1 MSVPKKEAKRVL
13 AEEAV
18 NESARALAYILRG
31 AKGPE
36 ARSARLSSPAG
47 ANRVDYFRGKDL
59 YRVFHKM
66 PEVLDEFAPKITGVP
81 TAEDP
86 TDADRVAQVTA
97 IGQEMLRRGFFVRAE
112 RVYKEPRPGRSRRP
126 RFPRFL
132 QLVPRAAQQFTD
144 DGEGFYSWTYEQ
156 PMTWTSVIVSFLVAF
171 AVILMCL
178 FPLSPVWFKKCILYL
193 SMGFLI
199 FLFLIFAVRAVVFT
213 AVWVIFGRQFWI
225 LPNISSDEIPI
236 DQIFS
241 PLWCFDDVDREGK
254 VVGRVPLHKRLFAA
268 GGVGAVLAALY
279 HIAPERGSAIKT
291 IHKAHGSILDLFDLY
306 DTPKGLAGGNA
317 TDANATDT
325 NATHANATI
334 EAAAEAAS
342 AGAEGAEGAEDAEGI
357 GSDLG
362 AEGTEDGED
371 VAPPAPPPPY
381 AGDDGEPKTE
391 L

>member
-1 MSVPKKEAKRVL
+1 M
-13 AEEAV
+13 
-18 NESARALAYILRG
+18 
-31 AKGPE
+31 
-36 ARSARLSSPAG
+36 
-47 ANRVDYFRGKDL
+47 DYFRGKDL

-97 IGQEMLRRGFFVRAE
+97 IGQEITSPRLLRARRA
-112 RVYKEPRPGRSRRP
+112 RVQGAPPRSFSPPAFPALPPARP
-126 RFPRFL
+126 C
-132 QLVPRAAQQFTD
+132 RAAQQFTD

-156 PMTWTSVIVSFLVAF
+156 PMTWTSVIVSCLVAF

-279 HIAPERGSAIKT
+279 HIAPERGSAIKIST
-291 IHKAHGSILDLFDLY
+291 RRTVPSSISSTFTTPPRGSRAETRDGRQRDGHQRHTRERH
-306 DTPKGLAGGNA
+306 DRGGGGGG
-317 TDANATDT
+317 
-325 NATHANATI
+325 I
-334 EAAAEAAS
+334 GGAS
-342 AGAEGAEGAEDAEGI
+342 AEGAEGAEGI
-357 GSDLG
+357 GSDPASRVRRMG
-362 AEGTEDGED
+362 GRR
-371 VAPPAPPPPY
+371 APPRLRRRTRGRRRGSRRGASRRRS
-381 AGDDGEPKTE
+381 

>member
-1 MSVPKKEAKRVL
+1 M
-13 AEEAV
+13 
-18 NESARALAYILRG
+18 
-31 AKGPE
+31 
-36 ARSARLSSPAG
+36 
-47 ANRVDYFRGKDL
+47 DYFRGKDL

-81 TAEDP
+81 TPEDP

-156 PMTWTSVIVSFLVAF
+156 PMTWTSVILSFLVAF
-171 AVILMCL
+171 ASSSCASSRSPPSGSRSASSTSAWVSSSSSSSSSPYEPSSSPPSGSSSADSSGSSPTSARTR
-178 FPLSPVWFKKCILYL
+178 FPSTR
-193 SMGFLI
+193 S
-199 FLFLIFAVRAVVFT
+199 
-213 AVWVIFGRQFWI
+213 
-225 LPNISSDEIPI
+225 
-236 DQIFS
+236 S

-306 DTPKGLAGGNA
+306 DTPKGLARNA
-317 TDANATDT
+317 TTQRDGGQRNRRERHDRGGGGGGGGGCRGRRGCRGVRRGTRRGGCGGCRGRRAPRAP
-325 NATHANATI
+325 
-334 EAAAEAAS
+334 AAVR
-342 AGAEGAEGAEDAEGI
+342 GG
-357 GSDLG
+357 
-362 AEGTEDGED
+362 
-371 VAPPAPPPPY
+371 
-381 AGDDGEPKTE
+381 
-391 L
+391 